1 MYKLKIITS
10 TVRPGRKG
18 AAIGQWVLEQAKQ
31 NGAFDAELID
41 LGELNLPVMDEETH
55 PVMQQYQNEYT
66 KNWAAKIGEADAFIF
81 VTAEYNYSYPA
92 ALKNAVEYLS
102 LEWGYKPSGIVS
114 YSAGPFA
121 GVRAAWN
128 LRADLVSLKNIPT
141 MEQVNIPNINSL
153 FAEDGTFLSNEHA
166 TVNTEVMLKHLA
178 VWAKGLKAIKEE
190 AHALAKK

>member
-41 LGELNLPVMDEETH
+41 LGELNLPVMDEEIH
-55 PVMQQYQNEYT
+55 PIMQQYKNEHT
-66 KNWAAKIGEADAFIF
+66 KQWAAKIAEADALIF

-92 ALKNAVEYLS
+92 ALKNAIEYLS
-102 LEWGYKPSGIVS
+102 HEWNYKPSGIVS

-121 GVRAAWN
+121 GVRGAWN
-128 LRADLVSLKNIPT
+128 LRADLISLKNIGI
-141 MEQVNIPNINSL
+141 MEQVNIPNINAL
-153 FAEDGTFLSNEHA
+153 FAEDGTFLSNEQA
-166 TVNTEVMLKHLA
+166 AVNTGVMLNHLA
-178 VWAKGLKAIKEE
+178 VWAKGLKVIKEE